1 MALKIIDR
9 KKTLSLM
16 DFPGLI
22 NSASLAF
29 RSFSEGKSS
38 PPAYI
43 NIPLGDNFIHF
54 KAGYRK
60 NSKYFVMKYSGGFWG
75 NAEKGLPVDYG
86 YVIVHLSK
94 TGEPIFM
101 FYDLGAIT
109 DYRTAAAGALT
120 CKLLSIKDSKV
131 VGVIGSGIQARL
143 QIKALLNVR
152 PNIQIVKIWG
162 RTPAHVTRYISE
174 MSKKFDKINF
184 IKCNKP
190 KDAVV
195 DVDILL
201 TVSASNSP
209 IVKAEWVSKGTHIT
223 AVGACTPTMQEHY
236 PSVLKITDKLYADSI
251 EKCSQDGEIH
261 HALETGEITKKKITG
276 EIGQLILKKIPAR
289 ESNNEITFVDLV
301 GLGIQDAA
309 AAEYLLG
316 KLIKK

>member
-9 KKTLSLM
+9 NKTLSLM

-22 NSASLAF
+22 NSALLAF
-29 RSFSEGKSS
+29 RSFSEGKGS

-43 NIPLGDNFIHF
+43 NIPLGDNFIHY

-60 NSKYFVMKYSGGFWG
+60 GSKYFVVKYSGGFWG
-75 NAEKGLPVDYG
+75 NSQRGIPVDYG
-86 YVIVHLSK
+86 YVIIHLSK
-94 TGEPIFM
+94 TGEPVFM

-109 DYRTAAAGALT
+109 DYRTSAAGALT
-120 CKLLSIKDSKV
+120 CKLLSRKDSKV

-143 QIKALLNVR
+143 QIEALLHVR
-152 PNIQIVKIWG
+152 PNIQKVKIWG
-162 RTPAHVTRYISE
+162 RTPDHVAEYISE
-174 MSKKFDKINF
+174 MSKRFKNIKFHKCDK
-184 IKCNKP
+184 P
-190 KDAVV
+190 EDAVI
-195 DVDILL
+195 DADILL

-209 IVKAEWVSKGTHIT
+209 IVKSEWVSKGTHIT

-236 PSVLKITDKLYADSI
+236 PSVLKTADKLYADSI

-261 HALETGEITKKKITG
+261 HAIETGKINRKKITG
-276 EIGQLILKKIPAR
+276 EIGQLILNKIPGR
-289 ESNNEITFVDLV
+289 ENNNEITFVDLV
-301 GLGIQDAA
+301 GLGIQDAT